1 MIDQADRRGRRAHV
15 YYRGGAQGEEAFDDF
30 STGQPAEILIGCGQV
45 PPGVD
50 ELLLEMQAGEERVVT
65 MPPEKAF
72 GQHDPA
78 GVQSY
83 PRLSIEGGNT
93 LQTGDWLTWTN
104 PASGCRIPVRVTAAT
119 PDTVTLDF
127 NHPLSGKSVEY
138 WIKLVD
144 IM

>member
-1 MIDQADRRGRRAHV
+1 MITQTDRIGRRALV
-15 YYRGGAQGEEAFDDF
+15 YYRGGAQGEETFDDF

-50 ELLLEMQAGEERVVT
+50 ELLFEMQAGEERVVT
-65 MPPEKAF
+65 LPPEKAF
-72 GQHDPA
+72 GLHDPA

-83 PRLSIEGGNT
+83 ARLSIEGGDK

-104 PASGCRIPVRVTAAT
+104 PASRSRIPVKVTTTT

-127 NHPLSGKSVEY
+127 NHPLSGRTLEY
-138 WIKLVD
+138 WIKMVD
-144 IM
+144 IV